1 MSYDLIQHWIPERN
15 WTLIAFG
22 IGILALQAWMVIE
35 GALLWKAARG
45 VLEPQ
50 LPALEPALKKVA
62 VGEASG

>member
-1 MSYDLIQHWIPERN
+1 
-15 WTLIAFG
+15 
-22 IGILALQAWMVIE
+22 MVIE